1 MKKVGIAAMS
11 FYVPQLFLEIAD
23 LAEARNIAFA
33 KLNKGLG
40 LNKMALCD
48 QNEDAA
54 SMAATALLKLINENN
69 IDPRTIG
76 RIYLGTESAL
86 DAAKPTA
93 TYATGMVEEK
103 LTEKFGARCFKNC
116 DVVDLT
122 FACIGAVD
130 ALHNSLD
137 WIRAGENRQAI
148 VIASD
153 LAKYELNSTGEY
165 TQGAGAVA
173 LHLTENPQILSISAT
188 VGVGQESVGDFF
200 KPRRSFAKD
209 EVLKSTAQSLKQ
221 LISASEKDELLNSDD
236 RFWGKEN
243 TEFELFKEEPV
254 FDGPYSN
261 ECYQNRIAEALKH
274 YQNQAELNVLEDWQH
289 LIFHLPYAFQGR
301 RMILKNWLQWQKET
315 DNLASLYSEIGEPN
329 SDSYSEWLKHA
340 AKSASYQKFV
350 AERIAPGE
358 KASSEIGNMYTASIF
373 MSLLS
378 MLANAAAQGRDVPG
392 ETVGFLSYGS
402 GSKAKV
408 FQGEIA
414 AGWQARIAQLDL
426 FKQLDSRQAISTA
439 EYEALHRRQISEPI
453 SKGESFRFSHLSQE
467 ELKKGYRN
475 YQFQRGE
482 K

>member
-1 MKKVGIAAMS
+1 MKKVGIEAAS
-11 FYVPQLFLEIAD
+11 FYVPNLYVKIAE
-23 LAEARNIAFA
+23 LAEARAIPFA

-40 LNKMALCD
+40 LNRMALCD

-54 SMAATALLKLINENN
+54 SMAANALFNLIEKNN
-69 IDPRTIG
+69 IDPHKIG

-103 LTEKFGARCFKNC
+103 LSEKYGPRCFKNC
-116 DVVDLT
+116 DIVDLT

-137 WIRAGENRQAI
+137 WLRVGQNRQAI

-173 LHLTENPQILSISAT
+173 LHLTENPKVLSFGTT
-188 VGVGQESVGDFF
+188 VGVGQESVADFF
-200 KPRRSFAKD
+200 KPRRILS
-209 EVLKSTAQSLKQ
+209 KSEALNLTTQSLKQ
-221 LISASEKDELLNSDD
+221 LISASEKEGLLLSDNP
-236 RFWGKEN
+236 FWGKEN

-261 ECYQNRIAEALKH
+261 ECYQNRIAEALEHFKS
-274 YQNQAELNVLEDWQH
+274 QEDLNVLEDWQH

-301 RMILKNWLQWQKET
+301 RMILKNWLEWQEEF
-315 DNLASLYSEIGEPN
+315 DNSERLKTEIGEPQEG
-329 SDSYSEWLKHA
+329 SYGDWLKKA
-340 AKSASYQKFV
+340 SKSELYQSFIS
-350 AERIAPGE
+350 ERIAPGE

-378 MLANAAAQGRDVPG
+378 MFSQVATEGREITGDRI
-392 ETVGFLSYGS
+392 GFLSYGS

-408 FQGEIA
+408 FSAQVE
-414 AGWQARIAQLDL
+414 AGWQDQVANLNL
-426 FKQLDSRQAISTA
+426 FALLENRQAISIA
-439 EYEALHRRQISEPI
+439 EYEALHRKQLDQALSNTQ
-453 SKGESFRFSHLSQE
+453 SFRFSHLSEE
-467 ELKKGYRN
+467 ELKRGYRN
-475 YQFQRGE
+475 YVYRLGE